1 MKKLFHLIIGMIM
14 LIALTIIF
22 TKPALADVDYDI
34 TNVDVTAH
42 VNTNGSLLMER
53 RIIYKFD
60 DDAHGVFYQQNL
72 TNNQELKNQQV
83 RIISGKN
90 SQPVVQSDS
99 HANNTYEL
107 SHGDHGYRF
116 KVWHN
121 VTDGDKF
128 TVIYTYEITNAIIN
142 WKDTAELNFKIIG
155 DGWDTDL
162 DNVRVGIFF
171 PGPVKDLKAWAH
183 GDLSGQIT
191 VNPEKGNIIMT
202 AANVSGN
209 EGIEVHSLF
218 PTAVT
223 SQNKNIRDQNHKKYV
238 LNQEAKFAREANE
251 RRQRSRIFG
260 LGALALS
267 GLFSLF
273 IIIKSFT
280 LKKSGVKP
288 KKEKQLPR
296 NYDLPRVSPVM
307 AEILDIDNKPS
318 SRSLTAYLMELAVQK
333 RIEIDPVKVRRKT
346 YYKISLTDKDLEDE
360 VPLIRYLFNKVGD
373 GKSFTTYE
381 LKKHRSSK
389 LSKIFAS
396 WQKQKK
402 QEAVSAGFL
411 DKQIESKKDT
421 NLVLMIILLVLSGAG
436 IIAAFFSS
444 EGAAGLFIA
453 AVILIGVAIL
463 ATIYSNKKLSPY
475 TDKGAEATN
484 QVRGFKKMLDEIG
497 NFKMR
502 EVGEMPLWE
511 KIMPYA
517 VALGVSKKVLKQL
530 KIEFADEIDDAN
542 ILFWGPFYSSGQDGF
557 ASNFNSSFN
566 SGANLNS
573 SASGGSGGFSGGSS
587 GGFGG
592 GSGGGAF

>member
-1 MKKLFHLIIGMIM
+1 M
-14 LIALTIIF
+14 LVTLTIIF
-22 TKPALADVDYDI
+22 TKPALADVDYNI

-42 VNTNGSLLMER
+42 VNANGSLLMER
-53 RIIYKFD
+53 RITYKFD

-72 TNNQELKNQQV
+72 TDNQELKNQQV
-83 RIISGKN
+83 RVISGKN

-107 SHGDHGYRF
+107 SHSDHGYRF

-128 TVIYTYEITNAIIN
+128 TIIYTYEITNAIIN

-171 PGPVKDLKAWAH
+171 PSSVKDLKAWAH

-191 VNPEKGNIIMT
+191 VNPEKGSIIMT

-238 LNQEAKFAREANE
+238 LNQEAKFAHEANE
-251 RRQRSRIFG
+251 RRQRSRMLG
-260 LGALALS
+260 LGALVLS
-267 GLFSLF
+267 GLFSLS
-273 IIIKSFT
+273 IIIRSFT

-296 NYDLPRVSPVM
+296 NYDVPTVSPVM
-307 AEILDIDNKPS
+307 AEILDLDDKPS
-318 SRSLTAYLMELAVQK
+318 SRSLTAYLMELAVKK
-333 RIEIDPVKVRRKT
+333 RIEIEPIKVRRKT
-346 YYKISLTDKDLEDE
+346 YYKISLIDKDLMGE
-360 VPLIRYLFNKVGD
+360 VPLMRYLFNKVGD

-381 LKKHRSSK
+381 LKKQRSSK
-389 LSKIFAS
+389 LSK
-396 WQKQKK
+396 
-402 QEAVSAGFL
+402 L
-411 DKQIESKKDT
+411 
-421 NLVLMIILLVLSGAG
+421 
-436 IIAAFFSS
+436 FSS
-444 EGAAGLFIA
+444 EGTAGLFIVA
-453 AVILIGVAIL
+453 TIMIGLAIL

-475 TDKGAEATN
+475 TAKGAESTN

-502 EVGEMPLWE
+502 EVGELPLWE
-511 KIMPYA
+511 EIMPYA

-530 KIEFADEIDDAN
+530 KIEFADEIDDTN
-542 ILFWGPFYSSGQDGF
+542 ILFWGPFYSSGRDGF
-557 ASNFNSSFN
+557 ANNFNSSFN

-592 GSGGGAF
+592 GSGGVAF

>member
-1 MKKLFHLIIGMIM
+1 M
-14 LIALTIIF
+14 LVTLTIIF
-22 TKPALADVDYDI
+22 TKPASADVDYDI

-53 RIIYKFD
+53 RITYKFD

-171 PGPVKDLKAWAH
+171 PGPVKDLKVWAH

-223 SQNKNIRDQNHKKYV
+223 SQNKNTRDQNHKKYV

-346 YYKISLTDKDLEDE
+346 YYKISLTDKDLKDE

-389 LSKIFAS
+389 LSKIFAN

-436 IIAAFFSS
+436 IIAAIFSS
-444 EGAAGLFIA
+444 EGAAGLFIT

-502 EVGEMPLWE
+502 EVGELPLWE

>member
-1 MKKLFHLIIGMIM
+1 M
-14 LIALTIIF
+14 LVTLTIIF
-22 TKPALADVDYDI
+22 TKPASADVDYDI

-53 RIIYKFD
+53 RITYKFD

-223 SQNKNIRDQNHKKYV
+223 SQNKNTRDQNHKKYV

-346 YYKISLTDKDLEDE
+346 YYKISLTDKDLKDE

-389 LSKIFAS
+389 LSKIFAN

-436 IIAAFFSS
+436 IIAAIFSS
-444 EGAAGLFIA
+444 EGAAGLFIT

-502 EVGEMPLWE
+502 EVGELPLWE

-566 SGANLNS
+566 SRANLNS

>member
-1 MKKLFHLIIGMIM
+1 M
-14 LIALTIIF
+14 LVTLTIIF
-22 TKPALADVDYDI
+22 TKPASADVDYDI

-53 RIIYKFD
+53 RITYKFD

-128 TVIYTYEITNAIIN
+128 TVIYTYEIKNAIIN

-223 SQNKNIRDQNHKKYV
+223 SQNKNTRDQNHKKYV

-307 AEILDIDNKPS
+307 AEILDIDNEPS

-346 YYKISLTDKDLEDE
+346 YYKISLTDKDLKDE

-389 LSKIFAS
+389 LSKIFAN

-436 IIAAFFSS
+436 IIAAIFSS
-444 EGAAGLFIA
+444 EGAAGLFIT

-502 EVGEMPLWE
+502 EVGELPLWE

>member
-1 MKKLFHLIIGMIM
+1 M

-34 TNVDVTAH
+34 TNVDITAH

-346 YYKISLTDKDLEDE
+346 YYKISLTDKDLKDE

>member
-296 NYDLPRVSPVM
+296 NYDLPRVLPVM

-346 YYKISLTDKDLEDE
+346 YYKISLTDKDLKDE

>member
-121 VTDGDKF
+121 VTDGEKF

-346 YYKISLTDKDLEDE
+346 YYKISLTDKDLKDE

>member
-1 MKKLFHLIIGMIM
+1 M
-14 LIALTIIF
+14 LVTLTIIF
-22 TKPALADVDYDI
+22 TKPASADVDYDI

-42 VNTNGSLLMER
+42 VNINGSLLMER
-53 RIIYKFD
+53 RITYKFD

-223 SQNKNIRDQNHKKYV
+223 SQNKNTRDQNHKKYV

-267 GLFSLF
+267 SLFSLF

-346 YYKISLTDKDLEDE
+346 YYKISLTDKDLKDE

-389 LSKIFAS
+389 LSKIFAN

-436 IIAAFFSS
+436 IIAAIFSS
-444 EGAAGLFIA
+444 EGAAGLFIT

-502 EVGEMPLWE
+502 EVGELPLWE

>member
-1 MKKLFHLIIGMIM
+1 M

-22 TKPALADVDYDI
+22 TKPALADVNYDI
-34 TNVDVTAH
+34 SNVDVTAH

-53 RIIYKFD
+53 RITYKFD

-90 SQPVVQSDS
+90 SQSVVQSDS

-107 SHGDHGYRF
+107 SHSDHGYRF

-346 YYKISLTDKDLEDE
+346 YYKISLTDKDLKDE

-502 EVGEMPLWE
+502 EVGELPLWE

>member
-1 MKKLFHLIIGMIM
+1 MKKFFHLIIGMIM
-14 LIALTIIF
+14 LVTLTIIF
-22 TKPALADVDYDI
+22 TKPASADVDYDI

-42 VNTNGSLLMER
+42 VNINGSLLMER
-53 RIIYKFD
+53 RITYKFD

-90 SQPVVQSDS
+90 SQSVVQSDS

-107 SHGDHGYRF
+107 SHSDHGYRF

-346 YYKISLTDKDLEDE
+346 YYKISLTDKDLKDE

-502 EVGEMPLWE
+502 EVGELPLWE

>member
-14 LIALTIIF
+14 LVTLTIIF

-42 VNTNGSLLMER
+42 VNANGSLLMER
-53 RIIYKFD
+53 RITYKFD

-72 TNNQELKNQQV
+72 TDNQELKNQQV
-83 RIISGKN
+83 RVISGKN
-90 SQPVVQSDS
+90 SQPVIQSDS

-107 SHGDHGYRF
+107 SHSDHGYRF

-128 TVIYTYEITNAIIN
+128 TIIYTYEITNAIIN

-171 PGPVKDLKAWAH
+171 PSSVKDLKAWAH

-191 VNPEKGNIIMT
+191 VNSEKGSIIMT

-238 LNQEAKFAREANE
+238 LNQEAKFAHEANE
-251 RRQRSRIFG
+251 RRQRSRMLG
-260 LGALALS
+260 LGALVLS
-267 GLFSLF
+267 GLFSLS
-273 IIIKSFT
+273 IIIRSFT

-296 NYDLPRVSPVM
+296 NYDVPTVSPVM
-307 AEILDIDNKPS
+307 AEILDLDDKPS
-318 SRSLTAYLMELAVQK
+318 SRSLTAYLMELAVKK
-333 RIEIDPVKVRRKT
+333 RIEIEPIKVRRKT
-346 YYKISLTDKDLEDE
+346 YYKISLIDKDLMGE
-360 VPLIRYLFNKVGD
+360 VPLMRYLFNKVGD

-381 LKKHRSSK
+381 LKKQRSSK
-389 LSKIFAS
+389 LSKLFAN
-396 WQKQKK
+396 WQKKEK
-402 QEAVSAGFL
+402 QAAINAGFF
-411 DKQIESKKDT
+411 DKKVEHKKET

-444 EGAAGLFIA
+444 EGTAGLFIVA
-453 AVILIGVAIL
+453 TIMIGLAIL

-475 TDKGAEATN
+475 TAKGAESTN

-502 EVGEMPLWE
+502 EVGELPLWE
-511 KIMPYA
+511 EIMPYA

-530 KIEFADEIDDAN
+530 KIEFADEIDDTN
-542 ILFWGPFYSSGQDGF
+542 ILFWGPFYSSGRDGF
-557 ASNFNSSFN
+557 ANNFNSSFN

>member
-346 YYKISLTDKDLEDE
+346 YYKISLTDKDLKDE

-573 SASGGSGGFSGGSS
+573 SASGGSDGFSGGSS

>member
-1 MKKLFHLIIGMIM
+1 M

-346 YYKISLTDKDLEDE
+346 YYKISLTDKDLKDE

-573 SASGGSGGFSGGSS
+573 SASGGSDGFSGGSS

>member
-1 MKKLFHLIIGMIM
+1 M
-14 LIALTIIF
+14 LVTLTIIF
-22 TKPALADVDYDI
+22 TKPASADVDYDI

-42 VNTNGSLLMER
+42 VNINGSLLMER
-53 RIIYKFD
+53 RITYKFD

-107 SHGDHGYRF
+107 SHSDHGYRF

-191 VNPEKGNIIMT
+191 VNPEKVNIIMT

-346 YYKISLTDKDLEDE
+346 YYKISLTDKDLKDE

-497 NFKMR
+497 NF
-502 EVGEMPLWE
+502 
-511 KIMPYA
+511 MPYA

-566 SGANLNS
+566 SGANLNL

>member
-1 MKKLFHLIIGMIM
+1 MKKFFHLIIGMIM
-14 LIALTIIF
+14 LVTLTIIF
-22 TKPALADVDYDI
+22 TKPASADVDYDI

-53 RIIYKFD
+53 RITYKFD

-223 SQNKNIRDQNHKKYV
+223 SQNKNTRDQNHKKYV

-346 YYKISLTDKDLEDE
+346 YYKISLTDKDLKDE

-389 LSKIFAS
+389 LSKIFAN

-436 IIAAFFSS
+436 IIAAIFSS
-444 EGAAGLFIA
+444 EGAADLFIT

-502 EVGEMPLWE
+502 EVGELPLWE

>member
-1 MKKLFHLIIGMIM
+1 MKKFFHLIIGMIM
-14 LIALTIIF
+14 LVTLTIIF
-22 TKPALADVDYDI
+22 TKPASADVDYDI

-53 RIIYKFD
+53 RITYKFD

-223 SQNKNIRDQNHKKYV
+223 SQNKNTRDQNHKKYV

-346 YYKISLTDKDLEDE
+346 YYKISLTDKDLKDE

-389 LSKIFAS
+389 LSKIFAN

-436 IIAAFFSS
+436 IIAAIFSS
-444 EGAAGLFIA
+444 EGAAGLFIT

-502 EVGEMPLWE
+502 EVGELPLWK

>member
-1 MKKLFHLIIGMIM
+1 M

-346 YYKISLTDKDLEDE
+346 YYKISLTDKDLKDE

-381 LKKHRSSK
+381 LKNHRSSK

>member
-1 MKKLFHLIIGMIM
+1 M

-280 LKKSGVKP
+280 LKTSGVKP

-346 YYKISLTDKDLEDE
+346 YYKISLTDKDLKDE

>member
-1 MKKLFHLIIGMIM
+1 M

-346 YYKISLTDKDLEDE
+346 YYKISLTDKDLKDE

-530 KIEFADEIDDAN
+530 KIEFADKIDDAN

>member
-1 MKKLFHLIIGMIM
+1 M

-83 RIISGKN
+83 RIITGKN

-346 YYKISLTDKDLEDE
+346 YYKISLTDKDLKDE

>member
-1 MKKLFHLIIGMIM
+1 MKKFFHLIIGMIM
-14 LIALTIIF
+14 LVTLTIIF
-22 TKPALADVDYDI
+22 TKPASADVDYDI

-53 RIIYKFD
+53 RITYKFD

-223 SQNKNIRDQNHKKYV
+223 SQNKNTRDQNHKKYV

-251 RRQRSRIFG
+251 RRQGSRIFG

-346 YYKISLTDKDLEDE
+346 YYKISLTDKDLKDE

-389 LSKIFAS
+389 LSKIFAN

-436 IIAAFFSS
+436 IIAAIFSS
-444 EGAAGLFIA
+444 EGAAGLFIT

-502 EVGEMPLWE
+502 EVGELPLWE

>member
-1 MKKLFHLIIGMIM
+1 M

-346 YYKISLTDKDLEDE
+346 YYKISLTDKDLKDE

-511 KIMPYA
+511 KIIPYA

>member
-1 MKKLFHLIIGMIM
+1 M

-346 YYKISLTDKDLEDE
+346 YYKISLTDKDLKDE

-475 TDKGAEATN
+475 TDKGTEATN

>member
-1 MKKLFHLIIGMIM
+1 M
-14 LIALTIIF
+14 LVTLTIIF
-22 TKPALADVDYDI
+22 TKPASADVDYDI

-42 VNTNGSLLMER
+42 VNINGSLLMER
-53 RIIYKFD
+53 RITYKFD

-99 HANNTYEL
+99 HSNNTYEL
-107 SHGDHGYRF
+107 SHSDHGYRF

-346 YYKISLTDKDLEDE
+346 YYKISLTDKDLKDE

-373 GKSFTTYE
+373 GKSLTTYE

-444 EGAAGLFIA
+444 ERAAGLFIA

-502 EVGEMPLWE
+502 EVGELPLWE

>member
-346 YYKISLTDKDLEDE
+346 YYKISLTDKDLKDE

-463 ATIYSNKKLSPY
+463 TTIYSNKKLSPY

>member
-1 MKKLFHLIIGMIM
+1 M

-142 WKDTAELNFKIIG
+142 WKDIAELNFKIIG

-346 YYKISLTDKDLEDE
+346 YYKISLTDKDLKDE

>member
-346 YYKISLTDKDLEDE
+346 YYKISLTDKDLKDE

-411 DKQIESKKDT
+411 DKQIESMKDT